1 MYGLHIVL
9 LPMLIVT
16 LVGVHVLLVRVKGV
30 VRPIGKQQTAQ
41 PSHEEGAS

>member
-30 VRPIGKQQTAQ
+30 VRPIDKQQTAEPTKQ
-41 PSHEEGAS
+41 EPAS